1 VRRWPRLRQ
10 WLEEDREILVCRQRL
25 GFMIQ
30 EWQQTGRDDDFL
42 LRGFD
47 LVPGVEVCTRRTRAG
62 FQEGAPI
69 QEISW
74 LHGPGRPRPKAIGPE
89 MKGVDVSFAGTANR
103 WRVLRC
109 DVITKV
115 ITSGAVRSNSRLSDR

>member
-1 VRRWPRLRQ
+1 
-10 WLEEDREILVCRQRL
+10 
-25 GFMIQ
+25 MIQ

-47 LVPGVEVCTRRTRAG
+47 LVPGVEVCTRRTLAAI
-62 FQEGAPI
+62 QEGAPI

-74 LHGPGRPRPKAIGPE
+74 LDGPGRPRPKAIGPE
-89 MKGVDVSFAGTANR
+89 MKGLDVSFAATANR

-115 ITSGAVRSNSRLSDR
+115 ITSAPSGAVHLFPVDCESPLAGHLRTSRRAATECP